1 MKFLNLKIIMNNICK
16 CPFHY
21 CEDISSIKFLNLNK
35 MLFNCLRNHKL
46 TMGIDQFLF
55 LHGNNKNDKELDSQ
69 HDLCKIHTKN
79 FFYFCE
85 TCQIN
90 FCYSC
95 KSKHYEHK
103 YISIIEKIPSK
114 KICNDLEIFLNN
126 QKNEMEK
133 IKNLFYELI
142 KKYKEEFDNIF
153 DKLYKYVFFEESILK
168 YSINN
173 IYHMSSIKNIK
184 HIIELNF
191 YENISNLN
199 KVKFNFEELNSTIDK
214 NPIFE
219 KIDKVFKYIE
229 NIYVKSN
236 EKISKE
242 IIEKNNFN
250 IYYANIFKEKENNI
264 EKINKSEFNE
274 MKEKIKRIKFEFN
287 LYKILNEHN
296 AEIRNII
303 SLNNG
308 LFISSSLDGILKI
321 FNSLTGECIL
331 SMNEP
336 YGDQICQT
344 IKLKP
349 IKDNNKLDKTYI
361 LLLSRHLIF
370 LRLNNDILFNK
381 KDEDINNENLD
392 MIEVLQTI
400 DNNGIYIS
408 QGIQLFNSD
417 IITYNDNNEIK
428 IYKLNPQTQTYL
440 LHNYNINLNLIEFCS
455 LLEIKPNIFA
465 SSSNKHLD
473 NGENILKIFD
483 LDKNELNSKLN
494 KDIIIKNLNCSTGR
508 DSLCMIQKN
517 KILAV
522 GLQYFNDK
530 VDKNKNIN
538 YVDGIAIID
547 INIYQVIQIIEDF
560 RVHSL
565 CKIKLYVN
573 YSLINKDDIFKKET
587 FNNKIKILASAG
599 YEQENEKRLIKFYEI
614 VTEDNINNKNKY
626 INIIK
631 KSEIISEH
639 EGFINSIKWLENG
652 LLATCSSDK
661 MIFLYK
667 YSDLDI

>member
-1 MKFLNLKIIMNNICK
+1 MNNICK
-16 CPFHY
+16 CPFSY
-21 CEDISSIKFLNLNK
+21 CEDITSIKFLNINK
-35 MLFNCLRNHKL
+35 MLFTCLRNHIL
-46 TMGIDQFLF
+46 TMGINQFQF
-55 LHGNNKNDKELDSQ
+55 LHGKNLNNNEIYSKYDI
-69 HDLCKIHTKN
+69 CKTHNKKY
-79 FFYFCE
+79 FYFCE
-85 TCQIN
+85 TCKIN

-114 KICNDLEIFLNN
+114 KICNDLEIFINK

-133 IKNLFYELI
+133 IKNQFYELI
-142 KKYKEEFDNIF
+142 KQYKEEFDNIF
-153 DKLYKYVFFEESILK
+153 EKLSTYLLFEEFILK
-168 YSINN
+168 FSINN

-184 HIIELNF
+184 HIVELNF

-199 KVKFNFEELNSTIDK
+199 KVKFDFEELNSSLK
-214 NPIFE
+214 ECPIFE

-229 NIYVKSN
+229 NIYIKSN
-236 EKISKE
+236 EKINKDR
-242 IIEKNNFN
+242 IEKNDFK
-250 IYYANIFKEKENNI
+250 IYYTNLFKGKRKSLEM
-264 EKINKSEFNE
+264 INKSEYNE
-274 MKEKIKRIKFEFN
+274 IQEKIKKMKYEFY

-296 AEIRNII
+296 GEIRNLI

-321 FNSLTGECIL
+321 FNSLTGECLL

-336 YGDQICQT
+336 YGDQICQI

-349 IKDNNKLDKTYI
+349 NKDYNKLDKTYI
-361 LLLSRHLIF
+361 LLFSRHLIF
-370 LRLNNDILFNK
+370 LRLDNDFLYNKENVDLNNG
-381 KDEDINNENLD
+381 NLE
-392 MIEVLQTI
+392 IELLQTI

-408 QGIQLFNSD
+408 QGIQLSNSD

-440 LHNYNINLNLIEFCS
+440 LHKYNINLNLIEFCS
-455 LLEIKPNIFA
+455 LLEIKPNFFA
-465 SSSNKHLD
+465 ASSNKHLD

-483 LDKNELNSKLN
+483 LNENELNGKL
-494 KDIIIKNLNCSTGR
+494 KEDKIIKNLNCSTGR
-508 DSLCMIQKN
+508 DSLCMLQKN

-522 GLQYFNDK
+522 GLQNFNDK
-530 VDKNKNIN
+530 IDINKNIN
-538 YVDGIAIID
+538 YTDGIAIVNV
-547 INIYQVIQIIEDF
+547 NIYQVIQIIEDF

-573 YSLINKDDIFKKET
+573 YSLINRNDVFKKENL
-587 FNNKIKILASAG
+587 NNKIKILAAAG
-599 YEQENEKRLIKFYEI
+599 YEQENEKRLIKLYEI
-614 VTEDNINNKNKY
+614 VEEENKLNKNKY
-626 INIIK
+626 VCIIK

-652 LLATCSSDK
+652 LLVTCSSDK